1 MAMDKRKR
9 LSAAEA
15 AVLDQQLPVGLTED
29 MQDVAFCLF
38 EAMATTD
45 RRAGSQSPE
54 GAWLDVLHSMA
65 RVAVIQLQHL
75 AQEKGG
81 RSVYLSKCAV
91 FQLSARDR
99 EICAKFRGD
108 YVTLADEYGLTV
120 MRVRQIVDDWQR
132 EWFLTRQGRL
142 PGIPD

>member
-1 MAMDKRKR
+1 MATDKRKR
-9 LSAAEA
+9 LTAAEA
-15 AVLDQQLPVGLTED
+15 AVLDLQLPAGLTEE
-29 MQDVAFCLF
+29 MRDVAYCLF
-38 EAMATTD
+38 EAMALMD
-45 RRAGSQSPE
+45 RRYGDDAPAGE
-54 GAWLDVLHSMA
+54 WLSVLHNMA
-65 RVAVIQLQHL
+65 RVAVVQLQHL

-81 RSVYLSKCAV
+81 RSVYLSKCSV

-99 EICAKFRGD
+99 EMCAKFRGD

-120 MRVRQIVDDWQR
+120 MRVRQIVDAWQR